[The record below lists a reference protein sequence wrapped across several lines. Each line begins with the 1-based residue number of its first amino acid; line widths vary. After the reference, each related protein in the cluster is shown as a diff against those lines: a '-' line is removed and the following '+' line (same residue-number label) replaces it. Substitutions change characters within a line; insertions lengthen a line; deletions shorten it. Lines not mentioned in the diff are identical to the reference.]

1 MAQNLPGCLLR
12 PTLPRLKKTL
22 GSEKVWNSLNSGLE
36 SGKNVLNLISLY
48 LERDLELSNERVI
61 NTADNFLLHDGVL
74 NLLQFHNF
82 RLLEDFKCI
91 EGASIRIGRHQHD
104 TTKTSCT

>member
-1 MAQNLPGCLLR
+1 MGSK
-12 PTLPRLKKTL
+12 LKKL
-22 GSEKVWNSLNSGLE
+22 GGQKKLGIPYLQAPKAEQMFWM
-36 SGKNVLNLISLY
+36 LILLY
-48 LERDLELSNERVI
+48 LERDLEPSNERVI

-74 NLLQFHNF
+74 NLLQFYNF

-91 EGASIRIGRHQHD
+91 EGASIRIVRDQHD